1 LGNLAIP
8 ESVQKLR
15 TALHAKAK
23 AEPQFRFYALYDKIH
38 REDVLAHAYA
48 LCRANKGAAG
58 ADGQRFEDIEAYGR
72 ERWLGELAQSLRN
85 ETYRP
90 QAVRRVYIP
99 KPNGK
104 QRPLGIPCLAD
115 RTCMVAAALI
125 LESIFEADLPPEQYA
140 YRPQRGAHDATQE
153 VIRLIR
159 LGRREVVDADLSDY
173 FGSLP
178 HPELMRSVAR
188 RVVDRRVL
196 HLIKMWLEAPVQE
209 TEAGGGH
216 RISTDSRDQR
226 RGVPQGSPIS
236 PLLANLYMR
245 RFVLAWQ
252 QRGWDDRFG
261 KVVTYADDLVIC
273 CLPGRAD
280 GALVALRQRMA
291 ALKLTVNEDKTHV
304 RRLPSETFD
313 FLGNTF
319 GQQYWIR
326 TGRPYL
332 GLRPSRKSI
341 QRAVT
346 AVHELTARRMLLL
359 DAATVVERLNRTL
372 TGWANYFSIG
382 SVDKAY
388 RALDHYTTERLRR
401 WLCGK
406 HKVRGRG
413 TARYPDNYL
422 YERLGLVRLPQRPRN
437 RPWAT
442 A

>member
-1 LGNLAIP
+1 VAEREGQPGIGDDRTGRIGVAERPVVPLKPGNAGGGKGPWFKATQQAAKDRKLGNLAIP

-226 RGVPQGSPIS
+226 RGVPQGSPIT
-236 PLLANLYMR
+236 PCT
-245 RFVLAWQ
+245 Q
-252 QRGWDDRFG
+252 
-261 KVVTYADDLVIC
+261 
-273 CLPGRAD
+273 
-280 GALVALRQRMA
+280 
-291 ALKLTVNEDKTHV
+291 
-304 RRLPSETFD
+304 
-313 FLGNTF
+313 
-319 GQQYWIR
+319 
-326 TGRPYL
+326 
-332 GLRPSRKSI
+332 SI
-341 QRAVT
+341 T
-346 AVHELTARRMLLL
+346 
-359 DAATVVERLNRTL
+359 
-372 TGWANYFSIG
+372 
-382 SVDKAY
+382 
-388 RALDHYTTERLRR
+388 
-401 WLCGK
+401 CG
-406 HKVRGRG
+406 G
-413 TARYPDNYL
+413 TI
-422 YERLGLVRLPQRPRN
+422 VS
-437 RPWAT
+437 
-442 A
+442 